1 MKKKNTSNVSSSL
14 PPNFSTVSHIFYKS
28 AKRAAQQHVN
38 YEIMNTNVGI
48 LMKKLRDGNK

>member
-1 MKKKNTSNVSSSL
+1 MKKKKTSNVSSSL